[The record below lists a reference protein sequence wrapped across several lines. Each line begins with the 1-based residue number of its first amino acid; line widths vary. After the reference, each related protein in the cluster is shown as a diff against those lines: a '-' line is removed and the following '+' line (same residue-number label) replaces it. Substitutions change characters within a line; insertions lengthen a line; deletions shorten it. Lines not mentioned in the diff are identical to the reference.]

1 MQNNTAKLDQLT
13 SLRFFAALMIVIHH
27 STGLFGIK
35 NVGVNFGQGVSFF
48 FVLSGFI
55 LTYVYPQLENWYE
68 IKKFWKARIAR
79 IWPAYLA
86 CLLIGF
92 WLIPY
97 NWNALTAVPYL
108 LMVQAWIP
116 ESAYYFS
123 YNAASWS
130 ISTEMFFYLAF
141 PLLLYQWNKSWLLKL
156 VFSGALLIVLI
167 AVTNNFSLPNYGDPG
182 TGSDGFLVSKHGLL
196 YINPLSRIFEFIF
209 GMCVAR
215 AWRNS
220 KSTSSVFSAT
230 LYELSA
236 IVLCGLSMYY
246 GSNITQWCREN
257 IFLGASVA
265 QWFMHSGSFFAFGLL
280 IYVIAQ
286 GRGIFSKILAN
297 SFLVLLGEISYSLYL
312 IHQIL
317 LTLYRQHGL
326 EFQSFSNSIAFAC
339 FIGILLLSSY
349 LIWSCIE
356 MPARKI
362 ILGHSKIH
370 STIVMRKSWRENL
383 ASRQRPLLAGIILI
397 CIITTINLF
406 TSHSSHFEY
415 LKASKNHPSKISSEF
430 VNTEICQLDLIN
442 NISAEKNNL
451 VENKARVKLSG
462 WAGDINT
469 GTTPQAV
476 WVELVGSE
484 TNYVK
489 AIHGIKRPDVAKYYN
504 KPNLTDAG
512 YEAYADLSS
521 LVPGKYDIN
530 IVMAYEKISFKCYT
544 NRSVNINL

>member
-1 MQNNTAKLDQLT
+1 MQNNMAKLDQLT

-35 NVGVNFGQGVSFF
+35 SLGVNLGQGVSFF

-55 LTYVYPQLENWYE
+55 LTYVYPKLDNWYE
-68 IKKFWKARIAR
+68 IKKFWKARFAR
-79 IWPAYLA
+79 IWPAYLT
-86 CLLIGF
+86 CFLIGF

-97 NWNALTAVPYL
+97 NWKTLPAVPYL
-108 LMVQAWIP
+108 LMVHAWIP
-116 ESAYYFS
+116 ESTYYFS

-141 PLLLYQWNKSWLLKL
+141 PLLLYKWDESWLLKL
-156 VFSGALLIVLI
+156 VFSGALLIILI
-167 AVTNNFSLPNYGDPG
+167 AVTNIFSLPDYGDPN
-182 TGSDGFLVSKHGLL
+182 TGSDGLLVSKHGLL

-209 GMCVAR
+209 GMCIAQV
-215 AWRNS
+215 WRKN
-220 KSTSSVFSAT
+220 KSTSSASSAT

-236 IVLCGLSMYY
+236 IILCGLSMYY
-246 GSNITQWCREN
+246 GNNITQWCREN
-257 IFLGASVA
+257 FFLGASIA
-265 QWFMHSGSFFAFGLL
+265 QWFMHSGSFFVFGLL

-312 IHQIL
+312 LHQIL
-317 LTLYRQHGL
+317 LTLYRQHSF
-326 EFQSFSNSIAFAC
+326 EFLSFSNSIAFAC
-339 FIGILLLSSY
+339 FISILLLSSY

-370 STIVMRKSWRENL
+370 STIVMRNSWKENL
-383 ASRQRPLLAGIILI
+383 VSSQRPLIAGIILI
-397 CIITTINLF
+397 CIITTINFF
-406 TSHSSHFEY
+406 THPSFRFEY
-415 LKASKNHPSKISSEF
+415 LKASKYHPSKISSEF
-430 VNTEICQLDLIN
+430 VTTEICHLDFINDSSAGNFNLI
-442 NISAEKNNL
+442 EH
-451 VENKARVKLSG
+451 KAKVKLSG
-462 WAGDINT
+462 WVGNINAA
-469 GTTPQAV
+469 TTPQSV

-484 TNYVK
+484 TNYIK

-504 KPNLTDAG
+504 NTNLTDTG

-521 LVPGKYDIN
+521 LAPGKYNIN
-530 IVMAYEKISFKCYT
+530 IVTAYEKRSFKCYT